1 MILLMMNGK
10 IDESCPILPHNYT
23 PCISMYSSYT
33 LVKALG
39 CTQIFIFEKQI
50 SSWEL
55 LTPDPLQ
62 VRLEA
67 LRQEHPGK
75 SEEPKIGVFFFL
87 LGWGDVPWDVFQF
100 LGKLLLG
107 WFLIWDLLEELFW
120 VWSKLKGG
128 LESARWHWF
137 PNLDETVSVVFSVIV
152 HDSCPLFVY
161 FFVFVWHLEMTD
173 PEVQPVQKKIF
184 QNGSLCVVWSHNMHD
199 SYNLMFFV
207 CHHRFERSAVHF
219 AFWY

>member
-1 MILLMMNGK
+1 MMMVVVMMIVIFVIVMVMLMMKKKMVVMMMTMVMILLMMNGK

-120 VWSKLKGG
+120 V
-128 LESARWHWF
+128 
-137 PNLDETVSVVFSVIV
+137 
-152 HDSCPLFVY
+152 
-161 FFVFVWHLEMTD
+161 
-173 PEVQPVQKKIF
+173 
-184 QNGSLCVVWSHNMHD
+184 
-199 SYNLMFFV
+199 
-207 CHHRFERSAVHF
+207 
-219 AFWY
+219 

>member
-1 MILLMMNGK
+1 MMMVVVMMIVIFVIVMVMLMMKKKMVVMMMTMVMILLMMNGK

-75 SEEPKIGVFFFL
+75 S
-87 LGWGDVPWDVFQF
+87 
-100 LGKLLLG
+100 
-107 WFLIWDLLEELFW
+107 
-120 VWSKLKGG
+120 
-128 LESARWHWF
+128 A
-137 PNLDETVSVVFSVIV
+137 
-152 HDSCPLFVY
+152 
-161 FFVFVWHLEMTD
+161 
-173 PEVQPVQKKIF
+173 
-184 QNGSLCVVWSHNMHD
+184 
-199 SYNLMFFV
+199 
-207 CHHRFERSAVHF
+207 
-219 AFWY
+219 